1 MMHYDRFY
9 EEEKAKNAIK
19 HELRLT
25 IKNATKLS
33 GFELDAIRT
42 AFRHSVKIKLP
53 IIKERYYTAGIDFP
67 HCCDVLIYRTISGD
81 YIAEIK

>member
-1 MMHYDRFY
+1 MHYDKFY

-42 AFRHSVKIKLP
+42 AFKLSLKAGLGVE
-53 IIKERYYTAGIDFP
+53 KERYYTAGIDFP
-67 HCCDVLIYRTISGD
+67 HCCDVLIYRTMSGD